1 MQGFNMGRYVPPDFE
16 GVTSGNRLHNKRHH
30 APGGGSSSS
39 SAAPQTVR
47 FEMPFPVWCGTCARP
62 TVIGQGVRFNAAKR
76 RVGAH
81 HSTPIFSFT
90 FRHADCGGEL
100 EVRTDPA
107 ATDYVVERGG
117 RRRLV
122 AGEGEQGGD
131 EEDLVS
137 PAALKRASL
146 ANLASRGLGGSA
158 ASSSGDPDDRQRGGD
173 REAAFAHLE
182 KTIAD
187 RAALARASTRVDEL
201 AADSDRLGWDRP
213 YERNAL
219 LRRGFRADRKERE
232 RAAVADA
239 DVMARLGL
247 ANDGD
252 GDGNDNPDDN
262 GDGLVLGPELD
273 VDRARAALVDFGRAP
288 DDDEALTRPLFAPGP
303 ARDRDA
309 AAGGPRR
316 GGDAAGTRGD
326 DVAEPPRAPRS
337 SPALAGYRH
346 GRRGRLKSAVKK
358 EMRRESLIEEI
369 GRNTR
374 RTMDPFLEGWGRE
387 SPQRSVV
394 LPGLK
399 RKRNR
404 EGEATGETPNPSPA
418 LADPPDPELPEVE
431 APRTGLVSY
440 DSD

>member
-1 MQGFNMGRYVPPDFE
+1 MQGFNMGRYVPPDVE

-30 APGGGSSSS
+30 APGGGSSS
-39 SAAPQTVR
+39 APPQTVR

-122 AGEGEQGGD
+122 AGEGGD
-131 EEDLVS
+131 DEDLVS

-146 ANLASRGLGGSA
+146 ANLASRGLGSA
-158 ASSSGDPDDRQRGGD
+158 ASSGGPDDRQQGD

-187 RAALARASTRVDEL
+187 RAALARAGTRVDEL

-219 LRRGFRADRKERE
+219 LRRGFRADRKGRE

-247 ANDGD
+247 ANDGG

-262 GDGLVLGPELD
+262 DDGLVLGPELD

-288 DDDEALTRPLFAPGP
+288 DDDEALTRPLFVPGP

-309 AAGGPRR
+309 AA
-316 GGDAAGTRGD
+316 AGTRVD
-326 DVAEPPRAPRS
+326 DAAKPPGAPRS
-337 SPALAGYRH
+337 SPALASHRH

-404 EGEATGETPNPSPA
+404 EEEAAGETPNPSPA
-418 LADPPDPELPEVE
+418 PADPPDPGPPKVE